1 MQSEETSPT
10 SEFLVEDNLFEAGRE
25 DGKSPGARDD
35 EGGPT
40 STEKLSAARTEEG
53 GPGLVEQELA
63 KSISLEPV
71 PSKRR
76 STSGAGSTT
85 TALESEKSKMSLRS
99 QEPPSDS
106 EVASLE
112 TGMGTSQK
120 ESETS
125 RTQTSA
131 SSATPF
137 QEEDSIVLSAF
148 PGMLFEEKTQPL
160 SDHPLVSPGEGQRT
174 DGS

>member
-1 MQSEETSPT
+1 M
-10 SEFLVEDNLFEAGRE
+10 
-25 DGKSPGARDD
+25 
-35 EGGPT
+35 
-40 STEKLSAARTEEG
+40 
-53 GPGLVEQELA
+53 EQESA

-71 PSKRR
+71 PSKMRR
-76 STSGAGSTT
+76 SASRMGSTT
-85 TALESEKSKMSLRS
+85 PGLGSEKSKMSLRS

-106 EVASLE
+106 EMTSLE

-125 RTQTSA
+125 RTQTTA

-137 QEEDSIVLSAF
+137 QEEDSLVLSAF

-160 SDHPLVSPGEGQRT
+160 SDHPLVSPGEGQRIE
-174 DGS
+174 GS